1 MLLDPVQQ
9 TTMHRVRDPRPTQ
22 RVFRHPILLTTH
34 LRIVLPP
41 GRTAATVAFQAV
53 EAALFTDSATCRGV
67 EDARG
72 VVAPRQSERT
82 RPAEARSRSKNPVKF
97 RSLILR
103 VFVPFVA
110 AYYIAYLFR
119 TINAVLAAPLTTEL
133 GLGPTI
139 LAC

>member
-1 MLLDPVQQ
+1 MG
-9 TTMHRVRDPRPTQ
+9 
-22 RVFRHPILLTTH
+22 IL
-34 LRIVLPP
+34 
-41 GRTAATVAFQAV
+41 
-53 EAALFTDSATCRGV
+53 RGV
-67 EDARG
+67 EDGDGA
-72 VVAPRQSERT
+72 VAPQQSEQT
-82 RPAEARSRSKNPVKF
+82 RPAEARSRSKNPVEF

-103 VFVPFVA
+103 VFLPFVA